1 MKTMKNKIEEIKSE
15 WFHGHESKLA
25 EYEDHQILTW
35 ANPDRS
41 DYTCQYI
48 LKGNKLFISGDVG
61 EAVFVFTSH
70 ISLEYFRHINVPY
83 FISKLTT
90 SSRRT
95 HDYDTDKIESAIR
108 RWELELLY
116 EGVEIDRDKMRA
128 MLMAAVQCSSAREW
142 EFVFNT
148 EYLDF
153 AMALDEDIAEWIY
166 TAGDTTSYSMIAYL
180 VGLQEAHK
188 QLGEKET
195 LTWDN
200 D

>member
-1 MKTMKNKIEEIKSE
+1 MKTMTNKIEEIKSE
-15 WFHGHESKLA
+15 WFHGHKAELA

-41 DYTCQYI
+41 DYSCQYI
-48 LKGNKLFISGDVG
+48 LKGNKLFISGDIG

-83 FISKLTT
+83 FTDKLTT

-95 HDYDTDKIESAIR
+95 YDYDTDKIESAIR

-116 EGVEIDRDKMRA
+116 EEVIPQRDMMRA
-128 MLMAAVQCSSAREW
+128 MLMASVQCSSAKEW

-153 AMALDEDIAEWIY
+153 ATALDEDITEWIY
-166 TAGDTTSYSMIAYL
+166 TAGNTTSYTMIAYL